1 VSAFAA
7 VVGAAAI
14 PDARGMQAREFMVG
28 ALTVAPDLLVRD
40 LVELLLREHADGACV
55 IEDGQLVGVVTTMD
69 LVFQE
74 KQVHLPSFLAV
85 MDFMIP
91 LEPPERL
98 RHELDKITATRVR
111 DMMSARPLSVRPEA
125 PIADVATLM
134 VDKHVTIVPVVEDG
148 RVVGMITKPA
158 LLRAV
163 FGERG

>member
-1 VSAFAA
+1 
-7 VVGAAAI
+7 
-14 PDARGMQAREFMVG
+14 MQAREFMV
-28 ALTVAPDLLVRD
+28 APLTVAPDLSVRD

-55 IEDGQLVGVVTTMD
+55 VEDDQLVGVVTTMD

-85 MDFMIP
+85 LDFIIP

-98 RHELDKITATRVR
+98 QQELDKIAATCVR
-111 DMMSARPLSVRPEA
+111 DMMSARPLT
-125 PIADVATLM
+125 VATDTPMAEVASLM
-134 VDKHVTIVPVVEDG
+134 VDKHVTVVPVVDQD

-163 FGERG
+163 FQPQA

>member
-1 VSAFAA
+1 MLA
-7 VVGAAAI
+7 
-14 PDARGMQAREFMVG
+14 GMQAREFMV
-28 ALTVAPDLLVRD
+28 APLVVAPDQSVRD

-55 IEDGQLVGVVTTMD
+55 VEDGQLVGVVTTMD

-91 LEPPERL
+91 LEPAARL

-111 DMMSARPLSVRPEA
+111 DMMSARPLSVGTDT
-125 PIADVATLM
+125 PIAEVATLM
-134 VDKHVTIVPVVEDG
+134 VDKHITVVPVVEDG

-163 FGERG
+163 FPGQAPG

>member
-1 VSAFAA
+1 
-7 VVGAAAI
+7 
-14 PDARGMQAREFMVG
+14 MQAREFMV
-28 ALTVAPDLLVRD
+28 APLTVAPDLSVRD

-55 IEDGQLVGVVTTMD
+55 VEDDQLVGVVTTMD

-85 MDFMIP
+85 LDFIIP

-98 RHELDKITATRVR
+98 QQELDKIAATCVR
-111 DMMSARPLSVRPEA
+111 DMMSARPLT
-125 PIADVATLM
+125 VATDTPMAEVASLM
-134 VDKHVTIVPVVEDG
+134 VDKHVTVVPVVDQD

-163 FGERG
+163 FPGQA